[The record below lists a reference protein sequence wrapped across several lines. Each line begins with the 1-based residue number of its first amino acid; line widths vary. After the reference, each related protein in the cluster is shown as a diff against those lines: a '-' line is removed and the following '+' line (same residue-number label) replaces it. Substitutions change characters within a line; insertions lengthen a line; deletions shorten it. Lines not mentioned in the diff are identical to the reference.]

1 MFGTRYAGKT
11 SQLLE
16 VEKEGEKKT
25 KESLPSVELKP
36 VVMLCLAQFLHCTEL
51 GRRSPLSPHSYN
63 QCPTEMSRYHF
74 RWSF

>member
-11 SQLLE
+11 FQGLE

-25 KESLPSVELKP
+25 KESPPSVELKP

-51 GRRSPLSPHSYN
+51 GGLSPPSPQSYK